1 MRKAV
6 VAFFALLT
14 VVGAK
19 VAEAQSLRGS
29 AASLTRQNRQ
39 AQAHNFSYLNRP
51 ADIERFVRAGLLVPI
66 RGNGDFELAGVSF
79 PYARPGVKLFLERL
93 GRQYRAACGEA
104 LVVTSLVRPTSHQP
118 RNASD
123 RSVHPTGMAI
133 DLRRPRNPSCRQWLE
148 RVLLQLEGQGVLD
161 ATHERRPPH
170 YHVALFP
177 KPYLRY
183 IGGGAAPSAPEAR
196 VVAADPGRSAEG
208 GVTYTVRR
216 GDSLWLIA
224 RRHGTTVQRLK
235 EENGLRSSRVLAG
248 QVLRIP
254 SPEGR

>member
-6 VAFFALLT
+6 LAFYTLLA

-39 AQAHNFSYLNRP
+39 AQAHNYSYLDRP
-51 ADIERFVRAGLLVPI
+51 ADVQRFVRAGLLVPI
-66 RGNGDFELAGVSF
+66 RGNGDYELAKVSF
-79 PYARPGVKLFLERL
+79 PYARPEVKIFLERL

-104 LVVTSLVRPTSHQP
+104 LVVTSLVRPNSHQP
-118 RNASD
+118 ANASD

-133 DLRRPRNPSCRQWLE
+133 DLRRPRKPACRQWLE
-148 RVLLQLEGQGVLD
+148 RVLLQLEGRGVLE
-161 ATHERRPPH
+161 ATLERRPPH
-170 YHVALFP
+170 YHIALFP

-183 IGGGAAPSAPEAR
+183 IGGRAAPSAPEAR
-196 VVAADPGRSAEG
+196 VVAADPGSSAEG

-224 RRHGTTVQRLK
+224 RRHGTTVRRLK
-235 EENGLRSSRVLAG
+235 EENGLQSSRVLAG

-254 SPEGR
+254 PSEGR